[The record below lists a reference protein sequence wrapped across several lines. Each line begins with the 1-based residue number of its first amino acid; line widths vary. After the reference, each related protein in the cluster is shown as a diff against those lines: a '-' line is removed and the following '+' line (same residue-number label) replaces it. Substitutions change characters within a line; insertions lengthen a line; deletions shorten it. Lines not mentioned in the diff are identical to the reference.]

1 MENKCKFCG
10 KEQKRP
16 LSLGYCTSCYQYF
29 ILHNYSSWYP
39 SQYGSLSRVQKED
52 SVQYGWPVC
61 HICGKAFTKLQQHI
75 WYAHKMTKNEYCDKY
90 GLDHSIK
97 MTSNEYSEVMH
108 NHALNNNMDEQ
119 LKRAGVNTRFQK
131 GHNNNY
137 ERSYQTKQR
146 LCERGKT
153 DLQSYSKKL
162 KAKRQEAI
170 DYIKSFD
177 EVVQQQ
183 FLHVL
188 NSPINELNVDQIRLK
203 CALLGYDLDRKV
215 KLE

>member
-1 MENKCKFCG
+1 
-10 KEQKRP
+10 
-16 LSLGYCTSCYQYF
+16 
-29 ILHNYSSWYP
+29 
-39 SQYGSLSRVQKED
+39 
-52 SVQYGWPVC
+52 
-61 HICGKAFTKLQQHI
+61 
-75 WYAHKMTKNEYCDKY
+75 
-90 GLDHSIK
+90 
-97 MTSNEYSEVMH
+97 MH

-153 DLQSYSKKL
+153 DLQSYSNKL

-188 NSPINELNVDQIRLK
+188 NSPINELNIDQIKLK